1 MKKKNQLIAAALSVA
16 LMGSLA
22 GVTAFAAN
30 NNNQQSDT
38 ADTAATETAA
48 TVTASS
54 GSSETVYVIANTDG
68 SAKKVIVS
76 QKYGS
81 DDADAAQKARSS
93 LTDAQNVKGDN
104 CWQGDTD
111 KALPVTTAITY
122 TLDGQ
127 AISADDLAGRSGH
140 VTIRFDYTNT
150 QYETR
155 TINGKSAKIYV
166 PFAALTGTLLDS
178 DRFTNVSVTNGKLV
192 DDGDHTVVVGMAF
205 PGLQESLDLDSD
217 TLELPA
223 YVEISADVTDFALD
237 TTLTV
242 VTNSVFSDAD
252 EDALDDSALGDLS
265 GDMDKLTDAMT
276 QLMDGSGEL
285 YDGLNTLLSSSY
297 ALSDGVGKLTSG
309 LQTLDSNSA
318 QLNAGAETVFNTL
331 LDTANTQLQANE
343 SLKEAGITI
352 PTLTIAN
359 YADTLNGVIASLD
372 PESVIAKAE
381 QVALE
386 KVTAAVRAQE
396 DTVRAGV
403 TQAVQQQV
411 TAQVTDAVTAQVQAK
426 VLAGVLE
433 ASGVTQKQYDALPE
447 DSEVKAGID
456 AAVADQ
462 MQSDAVQ
469 QQITAAVA
477 ENVAAQMA
485 SDEVKALIDQN
496 TEAQITLLIQ
506 QNMNSDE
513 VRAQIN
519 AAAAQAS
526 EGAQQLLA
534 LRQQLD
540 SYNTFYTGLRAY
552 TAGVGEAKD
561 GAVKLNGSMPD
572 LIDGVKK
579 LRDGSSE
586 LRDGLKELNDQAIQK
601 IVDALDG
608 DLGQVSDRLQAV
620 LDVSRD
626 YQGFTMNSDGGV
638 KFIFRTEAVE
648 AAE

>member
-81 DDADAAQKARSS
+81 DDADAAQKAKSS

-297 ALSDGVGKLTSG
+297 ELSDGVGKLTSG

-331 LDTANTQLQANE
+331 LNTANTQLQANE

-469 QQITAAVA
+469 QQITAA
-477 ENVAAQMA
+477 
-485 SDEVKALIDQN
+485 
-496 TEAQITLLIQ
+496 
-506 QNMNSDE
+506 
-513 VRAQIN
+513 
-519 AAAAQAS
+519 AAQAS

-561 GAVKLNGSMPD
+561 GAVKLNGSMPE
-572 LIDGVKK
+572 LISGVKK
-579 LRDGSSE
+579 LRDGAGE

>member
-81 DDADAAQKARSS
+81 DDADAAQKVRSS

-192 DDGDHTVVVGMAF
+192 DDGDHTVVVGMVF

-297 ALSDGVGKLTSG
+297 ELSDGVGKLTSG

-411 TAQVTDAVTAQVQAK
+411 TAQVQAK

-485 SDEVKALIDQN
+485 SDEAKALIDQN

-540 SYNTFYTGLRAY
+540 SYNAFYTGLRAY

-561 GAVKLNGSMPD
+561 GAVKLNGSMPE
-572 LIDGVKK
+572 LISGVKK

-638 KFIFRTEAVE
+638 KFIFRTETVE

>member
-68 SAKKVIVS
+68 NAKMVIVS

-81 DDADAAQKARSS
+81 DVADAAQKAKSS

-104 CWQGDTD
+104 CWQGTTD

-127 AISADDLAGRSGH
+127 AISADELAGRSGH

-252 EDALDDSALGDLS
+252 EDALD
-265 GDMDKLTDAMT
+265 
-276 QLMDGSGEL
+276 
-285 YDGLNTLLSSSY
+285 
-297 ALSDGVGKLTSG
+297 
-309 LQTLDSNSA
+309 
-318 QLNAGAETVFNTL
+318 
-331 LDTANTQLQANE
+331 
-343 SLKEAGITI
+343 
-352 PTLTIAN
+352 
-359 YADTLNGVIASLD
+359 
-372 PESVIAKAE
+372 
-381 QVALE
+381 
-386 KVTAAVRAQE
+386 
-396 DTVRAGV
+396 
-403 TQAVQQQV
+403 
-411 TAQVTDAVTAQVQAK
+411 
-426 VLAGVLE
+426 
-433 ASGVTQKQYDALPE
+433 
-447 DSEVKAGID
+447 
-456 AAVADQ
+456 
-462 MQSDAVQ
+462 
-469 QQITAAVA
+469 
-477 ENVAAQMA
+477 
-485 SDEVKALIDQN
+485 
-496 TEAQITLLIQ
+496 
-506 QNMNSDE
+506 
-513 VRAQIN
+513 
-519 AAAAQAS
+519 
-526 EGAQQLLA
+526 
-534 LRQQLD
+534 
-540 SYNTFYTGLRAY
+540 
-552 TAGVGEAKD
+552 
-561 GAVKLNGSMPD
+561 
-572 LIDGVKK
+572 
-579 LRDGSSE
+579 
-586 LRDGLKELNDQAIQK
+586 
-601 IVDALDG
+601 G

>member
-38 ADTAATETAA
+38 ADTAA

-81 DDADAAQKARSS
+81 DDADAAQKAKSS

-104 CWQGDTD
+104 CWQGTTD

-297 ALSDGVGKLTSG
+297 ELSDGVGKLTSG

-411 TAQVTDAVTAQVQAK
+411 TAQVQAK

-485 SDEVKALIDQN
+485 SDEAKALIDQN

-540 SYNTFYTGLRAY
+540 SYNAFYTGLRAY

-561 GAVKLNGSMPD
+561 GAVKLNGSMPE
-572 LIDGVKK
+572 LISGVKK

-638 KFIFRTEAVE
+638 KFIFRTETVE

>member
-1 MKKKNQLIAAALSVA
+1 MKKKNQLIAAVLSVA

-285 YDGLNTLLSSSY
+285 YDGLNILLSSSY
-297 ALSDGVGKLTSG
+297 ELSDGVGKLTSG
-309 LQTLDSNSA
+309 LQTLVSNSA

-411 TAQVTDAVTAQVQAK
+411 TAQVQAK

-485 SDEVKALIDQN
+485 SDEAKALIDQN

-540 SYNTFYTGLRAY
+540 SYNAFYTGLRAY

-561 GAVKLNGSMPD
+561 GAVKLNGSMPE
-572 LIDGVKK
+572 LISGVKK

-638 KFIFRTEAVE
+638 KFIFRTETVE

>member
-81 DDADAAQKARSS
+81 DDADAAQKAKSS

-104 CWQGDTD
+104 CWQGTTD

-297 ALSDGVGKLTSG
+297 ELSDGVGKLTSG

-386 KVTAAVRAQE
+386 KVTAAVRAQ
-396 DTVRAGV
+396 
-403 TQAVQQQV
+403 
-411 TAQVTDAVTAQVQAK
+411 VQAK
-426 VLAGVLE
+426 VLAGVLD
-433 ASGVTQKQYDALPE
+433 ASGMTQEQYDALPE

-485 SDEVKALIDQN
+485 SDEAKAIIDQN

-561 GAVKLNGSMPD
+561 GAVKLNGNMPD

-579 LRDGSSE
+579 LRDGAGE

>member
-81 DDADAAQKARSS
+81 DDADAAQKAKSS

-104 CWQGDTD
+104 CWQGTTD

-297 ALSDGVGKLTSG
+297 ELSDGVGKLTSG

-462 MQSDAVQ
+462 MQSDAV
-469 QQITAAVA
+469 A

-485 SDEVKALIDQN
+485 SDEAKAIIDQN

-540 SYNTFYTGLRAY
+540 SYNAFYTGLRAY

-561 GAVKLNGSMPD
+561 GAVKLNGSMPE
-572 LIDGVKK
+572 LISGVKK
-579 LRDGSSE
+579 LRDGSGE

-648 AAE
+648 

>member
-81 DDADAAQKARSS
+81 DDADAAQKAKSS

-104 CWQGDTD
+104 CWQGTTD

-297 ALSDGVGKLTSG
+297 ELSDGVGKLTSG

-462 MQSDAVQ
+462 MQSDAV
-469 QQITAAVA
+469 A

-485 SDEVKALIDQN
+485 SDEAKAIIDQN

-540 SYNTFYTGLRAY
+540 SYNAFYTGLRAY

-561 GAVKLNGSMPD
+561 GAVKLNGSMPE
-572 LIDGVKK
+572 LISGVKK
-579 LRDGSSE
+579 LRDGSGE